1 LFNVICLALKNTSN
15 IFNAIHDRNS
25 LQQAQITGLTETLFD
40 ESTVQTNDQQ
50 QSFRPLVNST
60 VDYFLVDRVPE
71 TVQNLFQMVD
81 VFELLDTP
89 AAEEHTN

>member
-1 LFNVICLALKNTSN
+1 MFNV
-15 IFNAIHDRNS
+15 
-25 LQQAQITGLTETLFD
+25 
-40 ESTVQTNDQQ
+40 STMRTNDQQ

-89 AAEEHTN
+89 AAEEHTNWIIHRLRWDDLDGQFDGSIKSRTFCLLDG